1 MSDVIQVSPRF
12 KLNRKNWE
20 ITSTRLGEGPFRF
33 DDKTAARLIYQ
44 DRMQGWFFDPVHM
57 LLENHQ
63 TVVAVHIVT
72 PLIEALENYIQG
84 ESSTG
89 NSRNFFKTRAKA
101 IFPCLDDDDD
111 AVDLLY
117 KGVRCGFAHEGFLK
131 EKDDK
136 QKYNIL
142 IALEGDSPIIYN
154 DREMTIYTRQY
165 VSAIQAEFEK
175 YYFQIENDEAELD
188 KFFRVWKKQWNM
200 KGLTR
205 IELSGT
211 HSN

>member
-12 KLNRKNWE
+12 KVNRKNWE
-20 ITSTRLGEGPFRF
+20 ITSTRLGEGPFEF
-33 DDKTAARLIYQ
+33 YDKTAARLIYQ

-57 LLENHQ
+57 LIENYQ

-72 PLIEALENYIQG
+72 PLIEALENYIRG
-84 ESSTG
+84 ESSRR
-89 NSRNFFKTRAKA
+89 NSGDFFKSRAKV
-101 IFPCLDDDDD
+101 IFPCLDDTT
-111 AVDLLY
+111 VDLLY

-131 EKDDK
+131 DDE

-142 IALEGDSPIIYN
+142 IALEGTDSPIIYKYP
-154 DREMTIYTRQY
+154 EMTIYTRQY
-165 VSAIQAEFEK
+165 VNEIQDEFKK
-175 YYFQIENDEAELD
+175 YYSQLENDEAELD
-188 KFFRVWKKQWNM
+188 KFFRVWKKQWDM
-200 KGLTR
+200 KGPTR